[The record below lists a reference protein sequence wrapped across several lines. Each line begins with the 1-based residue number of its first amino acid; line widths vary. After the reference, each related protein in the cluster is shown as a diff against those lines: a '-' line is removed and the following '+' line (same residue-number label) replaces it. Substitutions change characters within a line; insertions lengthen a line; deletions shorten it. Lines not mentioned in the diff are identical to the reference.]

1 LNVDQSLVAI
11 IVALAVG
18 LATVTGGFAARLI
31 IEATKGDIDI
41 GSS

>member
-1 LNVDQSLVAI
+1 MNVDPSLIAI
-11 IVALAVG
+11 VVALAVG
-18 LATVTGGFAARLI
+18 LATVMGGFAAGLI

>member
-1 LNVDQSLVAI
+1 MNVDPSLVAI
-11 IVALAVG
+11 LVAVAVG
-18 LATVTGGFAARLI
+18 LATVTGGFAAELI